1 FKQHTPITINFT
13 TTISGL
19 TMSTLTTND
28 LHQIFKS
35 LDQNDDGFLSLD
47 ELKWLLERIGL
58 QTDTNELT
66 ALIGKDGLSFDEFC
80 NFYEFVLKTHNDAKC
95 IGQIGNNVEKHNE
108 EESDDLYKA
117 FKVFDLNGDG
127 LISSQ
132 ELQSV
137 LWKLGMW
144 DNNGGLDC
152 DRIMR
157 KYDVNCDGFV
167 DFDEFK
173 RMMLAH

>member
-1 FKQHTPITINFT
+1 
-13 TTISGL
+13 
-19 TMSTLTTND
+19 MSCLNTSD
-28 LHQIFKS
+28 LYQIFRS
-35 LDQNDDGFLSLD
+35 LDRNDDGFLSLD
-47 ELKWLLERIGL
+47 ELSWLLERLGVHASSS
-58 QTDTNELT
+58 ELSV
-66 ALIGKDGLSFDEFC
+66 LVGKDGLSFEEFC
-80 NFYEFVLKTHNDAKC
+80 NFYEYVLKKKD
-95 IGQIGNNVEKHNE
+95 GQSIEKDDESSVNEENE
-108 EESDDLYKA
+108 EECDLYKA

-144 DNNGGLDC
+144 DNNGSMDC